1 MQRVNASITK
11 ATCLGVIGLGTM
23 GYGAAISARRRSFPT
38 VGFDISPANIKR
50 FTDTG
55 GKVASD
61 INALVAECDAFL
73 ILVVNAA
80 QTEAVLFGENGLA
93 SKAKPGSVIIAAA
106 TVDPSLP
113 PIWEKQ
119 LNEFGLHFIDGPVSG
134 GAVKAEAGEMTVMAS
149 GKPEAFVVAEGVL
162 QAYAGK
168 VYRLGEHAGPG

>member
-11 ATCLGVIGLGTM
+11 AACLGVIGLGTM

-61 INALVAECDAFL
+61 INALAAECDAFL

-119 LNEFGLHFIDGPVSG
+119 LNELGLHFPIW
-134 GAVKAEAGEMTVMAS
+134 
-149 GKPEAFVVAEGVL
+149 
-162 QAYAGK
+162 
-168 VYRLGEHAGPG
+168 